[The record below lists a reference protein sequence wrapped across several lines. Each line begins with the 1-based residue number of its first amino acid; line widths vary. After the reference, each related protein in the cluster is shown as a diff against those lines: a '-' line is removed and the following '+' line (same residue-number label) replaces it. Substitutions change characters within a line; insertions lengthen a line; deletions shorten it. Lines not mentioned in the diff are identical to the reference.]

1 MILLPHHIEGGN
13 GQGAFAKITHQRVNL
28 GGEAEPAFELF
39 LAELAGFAHKEVAR
53 LLMVLA
59 RHDDEGKQPVKPHI
73 GQEVLAE
80 SAQLHQHP
88 RADIEPQNGAPQY
101 HAFHSLRAE
110 LGQMANKDGA
120 KGDADKVGAA
130 DIEMIEQP
138 NDIFGHF
145 SKAVVALDHLLQLVG
160 LTVAAQVQQQH
171 VEVLAIGAQLLE
183 PDGGA
188 ATGTVDKHHPIPLGT
203 QFESLVIQHPIGS
216 LGDGGILGCAHI
228 NRTGPP
234 IDMRLT

>member
-1 MILLPHHIEGGN
+1 MILLPHHIKSGN

-39 LAELAGFAHKEVAR
+39 LAELAGLAHKEVAR

-59 RHDDEGKQPVKPHI
+59 RHDDEGKQPVEPHI

-88 RADIEPQNGAPQY
+88 RADIEPQDGAPQY
-101 HAFHSLRAE
+101 HAFDPLRAE

-145 SKAVVALDHLLQLVG
+145 PKAVVALDHLLQLVR
-160 LTVAAQVQQQH
+160 LAVAAQVQQQH

-188 ATGTVDKHHPIPLGT
+188 ATGAVDKHHPIPLGT

-216 LGDGGILGCAHI
+216 LGDGGY
-228 NRTGPP
+228 T
-234 IDMRLT
+234 RLRAY